1 MKKLILL
8 FLPLLLAGCK
18 SDYEKA
24 IDKYYQSHL
33 KDASSYEVVSTS
45 STPQK
50 LTPTSYIVFQYENSG
65 KVLLEKLE
73 TFRENCKIQ
82 GKDPNEHIGY
92 YVEHEYRAKNSFG
105 AKVTHTD
112 RIYFDKN
119 MKQIINVERVK

>member
-8 FLPLLLAGCK
+8 LLPLLLAGCK

-24 IDKYYQSHL
+24 IDEYYQSHL
-33 KDASSYEVVSTS
+33 KDATSYEVVSTS
-45 STPQK
+45 ETPQK
-50 LTPTSYIVFQYENSG
+50 LTPTSYIVFRYENNGSE
-65 KVLLEKLE
+65 LLKQLE
-73 TFRENCKIQ
+73 VFRENCKKK

-92 YVEHEYRAKNSFG
+92 YVEHEYRAKNGFG

-112 RIYFDKN
+112 RIYFDKE